1 MAFIDIVAL
10 RSAALLR
17 SSTSIRKPVEH
28 CQLERGPVV
37 YKFSLSRLIPER
49 CLSCGGRARR
59 GFCGGCRAEFLPL
72 EAPQRPIPGGSIGAV
87 ASIVTPY
94 TYADPLKSH
103 IHALKFSGARLMGR
117 ALGTLLVEQVV
128 ELGAAANVDAVVAV
142 PLHRS
147 RFLERGYNQAVEIAR
162 PVAGALQL
170 PLLLA
175 GIRRQRHTRPQS
187 DLSAAERRANVA
199 GAFSVGRTFRG
210 LRIAVIDDVVT
221 TGATVTA
228 LAQKLLRAQAAA
240 VCVWA
245 VARSA

>member
-1 MAFIDIVAL
+1 
-10 RSAALLR
+10 
-17 SSTSIRKPVEH
+17 
-28 CQLERGPVV
+28 VV
-37 YKFSLSRLIPER
+37 YKLNLARLIPER
-49 CLSCGGRARR
+49 CLGCGGPAAQ
-59 GFCGGCRAEFLPL
+59 GFCGGCRAEF
-72 EAPQRPIPGGSIGAV
+72 APFETPQQPILGGSMGVIA
-87 ASIVTPY
+87 AIVTPY
-94 TYADPLKSH
+94 AYADPLKAH
-103 IHALKFSGARLMGR
+103 IHALKFSGARLTGR

-128 ELGAAANVDAVVAV
+128 ELGAAANVDAVLAV

-162 PVAGALQL
+162 PVAGALRL

-175 GIRRQRHTRPQS
+175 GIHRQRPTRPQS
-187 DLSAAERRANVA
+187 DLSAAQRRANVA

-210 LRIAVIDDVVT
+210 QRIAVIDDVVT

-228 LAQKLLRAQAAA
+228 LAQKLLRAQATA